1 MNTILRPILE
11 LAVIIPGMLLA
22 YLPVR
27 SYIRPG
33 RWKPFSDTAS
43 DHTELSFLK
52 LSIWLVPLLVTT
64 SVLGGVICY
73 HWKISTAWI
82 LLPLLPCLFL
92 LYHKTLQI
100 SVWKSVSVFL
110 AVCAVFAC
118 VNSLSRAFSAL
129 LMTPEQPA
137 AGSLLGLL
145 WQHPDAEGI
154 PLWFCTNAG
163 FFYNLIC
170 WIFVLAAWYPASHA
184 VRTMIEDDNFAQTW
198 YVFWI
203 IPLLFIGLNLFMV
216 PKYKGTLY
224 TGRILQ
230 GYIVI
235 SLVLLMILALFYAM
249 FLLMAISL
257 NYNAR
262 LQQENHFLS
271 LQKQRYDN
279 LLTAIEEARHARH
292 DLRHHFVQL
301 STLAEQ
307 GDIEKI
313 KQYLEHATNKIP
325 DLDMH
330 FCENRAADSVIGYY
344 CALAKRENIPFHA
357 QIDLP
362 ASLSADE
369 IDMCLV
375 LSNLLENALEASLK
389 TSAAKRS
396 IKVSAYLYSP
406 HLLLIQV
413 TNPFDGR
420 IHEKNH
426 VFQSS
431 KRHGNGVGIQSVR
444 RIAEKNGGASTFT
457 YEDSIFSAK
466 IMLRI

>member
-1 MNTILRPILE
+1 MNTALQPILE
-11 LAVIIPGMLLA
+11 LSVIIPGMLLA
-22 YLPVR
+22 YLPMK
-27 SYIRPG
+27 SYIR
-33 RWKPFSDTAS
+33 KST
-43 DHTELSFLK
+43 H
-52 LSIWLVPLLVTT
+52 WLVPLLLIV
-64 SVLGGVICY
+64 SVLGGMICY
-73 HWKISTAWI
+73 RRNISTAWI
-82 LLPLLPCLFL
+82 LFPLLPCLFL

-100 SVWKSVSVFL
+100 SIWKSANVFL

-118 VNSLSRAFSAL
+118 VNSLSRAISAL
-129 LMTPEQPA
+129 LMMPEKPA
-137 AGSLLGLL
+137 AGSLLRLL
-145 WQHPDAEGI
+145 WQHPDTTGI

-170 WIFVLAAWYPASHA
+170 WFFVLAAWYPASHA
-184 VRTMIEDDNFAQTW
+184 VRSMIEDDNFAQTW

-235 SLVLLMILALFYAM
+235 SLVLLAVLALFYTM

-257 NYNAR
+257 NRNAR

-271 LQKQRYDN
+271 LQKQRYDT
-279 LLTAIEEARHARH
+279 LLAAIEEARHARH

-301 STLAEQ
+301 SSLAEQ
-307 GDIEKI
+307 GDLEKI
-313 KQYLEHATNKIP
+313 RQYLENATNKIP

-357 QIDLP
+357 QTDLP
-362 ASLSADE
+362 AKITADE

-396 IKVSAYLYSP
+396 IKVSAYLHSP

-413 TNPFDGR
+413 SNPFDGE

-457 YEDSIFSAK
+457 YEDGIFSAK

>member
-1 MNTILRPILE
+1 MNTILQPILE
-11 LAVIIPGMLLA
+11 LTVIIPGMLLT

-27 SYIRPG
+27 SYIHTG
-33 RWKPFSDTAS
+33 SHKSFSDAGT
-43 DHTELSFLK
+43 DHADPAFLN
-52 LSIWLVPLLVTT
+52 LLLWLVPLLAIV
-64 SVLGGVICY
+64 SILGGAICY
-73 HWKISTAWI
+73 HWNLSTAWI
-82 LLPLLPCLFL
+82 LFPLLPCLFL
-92 LYHKTLQI
+92 LYHKTLRI
-100 SVWKSVSVFL
+100 SIWKSVSVFL

-118 VNSLSRAFSAL
+118 VNSLSRAISAL
-129 LMTPEQPA
+129 LMMPEKPA
-137 AGSLLGLL
+137 AGSLLGFL
-145 WQHPDAEGI
+145 WQHPDTTGI

-170 WIFVLAAWYPASHA
+170 WVFVLAAWYPASHA
-184 VRTMIEDDNFAQTW
+184 VRTMMEDDNFAQTW
-198 YVFWI
+198 YVFWM
-203 IPLLFIGLNLFMV
+203 IPLLFTGLNLFMV
-216 PKYKGTLY
+216 PRYKGTLY

-230 GYIVI
+230 GYIII
-235 SLVLLMILALFYAM
+235 SLVLLVILALFYTM

-257 NYNAR
+257 NRNAR

-271 LQKQRYDN
+271 LQKQRYDT
-279 LLTAIEEARHARH
+279 LLAAIEEARHARH

-301 STLAEQ
+301 SSLAEQ
-307 GDIEKI
+307 GDLEKI
-313 KQYLEHATNKIP
+313 RQYLKNATNKIP

-357 QIDLP
+357 QTDLP
-362 ASLSADE
+362 AKNTADE

-389 TSAAKRS
+389 TSASKRS
-396 IKVSAYLYSP
+396 IKISAYLHSP

-413 TNPFDGR
+413 TNPFDGE

-457 YEDSIFSAK
+457 YEDGIFSAK